1 MKFSAVA
8 KDVTTIRQLKTW
20 VDPKN
25 IKSTS
30 KRPRIES
37 STEMLEQDITSGSY
51 YDKAG
56 EYKSFL
62 EDLISKLEKIKKE
75 QSRIDDIRNQA
86 KQEVLMASATQEV
99 CRHNSHYSLFLFL
112 QYEQQD
118 IMQRELE
125 KLNGDTMDDQN
136 GKTWR

>member
-8 KDVTTIRQLKTW
+8 KDVTTIRQLKTG

-30 KRPRIES
+30 KRPRVES
-37 STEMLEQDITSGSY
+37 STEMLEQDIASDSY

-62 EDLISKLEKIKKE
+62 EDLISKLEEIKKE

-86 KQEVLMASATQEV
+86 KQEVLLTSATQEV
-99 CRHNSHYSLFLFL
+99 CHPISHYSLFLFL
-112 QYEQQD
+112 QYE
-118 IMQRELE
+118 
-125 KLNGDTMDDQN
+125 
-136 GKTWR
+136 

>member
-37 STEMLEQDITSGSY
+37 STEMLEQDIASDSY

-62 EDLISKLEKIKKE
+62 EDLISKLEEIKKE
-75 QSRIDDIRNQA
+75 QNRINDIRNQV
-86 KQEVLMASATQEV
+86 KQEVLLASATQEV
-99 CRHNSHYSLFLFL
+99 CHPTSHYSVFPFL
-112 QYEQQD
+112 
-118 IMQRELE
+118 
-125 KLNGDTMDDQN
+125 TV
-136 GKTWR
+136 